1 MAFGLDRLALV
12 TRERAPASPEGLKAL
27 EALAVRRLRGEPVA
41 RILGERGFFGLPFV
55 LGPETLV
62 PRPETEMLVVRGLE
76 ILEGRQRKRILDL
89 GTGSGCIAISILSA
103 SPSTQ
108 GVAIDLSSEALAT
121 ARINAERHGV
131 DKRLDLRQGSWLEPL
146 KSNEKFDLIVSNP
159 PYITSEEIPGLS
171 REVREHDPVLALDG
185 GADGLVAYRAILGD
199 AVRWLKPDGAVLVE
213 IGAAQGQAVRALFAA
228 AGLRDVQVHQD
239 LAGLDRV
246 VEGHH
251 L

>member
-1 MAFGLDRLALV
+1 MAFKLDRLALV
-12 TRERAPASPEGLKAL
+12 TRERDPASAEGLKAL
-27 EALAVRRLRGEPVA
+27 EQLAVRRLRGEPVA
-41 RILGERGFFGLPFV
+41 RILGERGFFGLPFL

-76 ILEGRQRKRILDL
+76 ILDGRQKKRILDL
-89 GTGSGCIAISILSA
+89 GTGTGCIAISILSA

-108 GVAIDLSSEALAT
+108 AVAIDLSAEALAT
-121 ARINAERHGV
+121 AQANADRHGV
-131 DKRLDLRQGSWLEPL
+131 DKRLDLRKGSWLEPL
-146 KSNEKFDLIVSNP
+146 KSGEKFDLIVSNP
-159 PYITSEEIPGLS
+159 PYITSDEIPGLS

-185 GADGLVAYRAILGD
+185 GADGLAAYRSILKD
-199 AVRWLKPDGAVLVE
+199 AVKWLKPDGAVLVE
-213 IGAAQGQAVRALFAA
+213 IGAAQGLAVKSLFFAA
-228 AGLRDVQVHQD
+228 RLRDVQVHQD